1 MVRNGLTEPSI
12 LPSDD
17 SRDRRSKIDWRLIAI
32 QTVAVVLFAV
42 LLGQLWKLQIVE
54 GHSFR
59 QLADINRFRVSP
71 VEAPRG
77 IIYDRNH
84 QILAYNTPSFVVSIV
99 PAALPKDN
107 PGATFAE
114 LGQLLGISP
123 SDIEK
128 KVANRKGD
136 DFTPVSIKS
145 DVQRDV
151 VMRVEEKHLKLP
163 GVIVVPESSR
173 RYPFGELTSHI
184 LGYMLPITEEQLA
197 AKQANDK
204 AAGYQPEDKIGAT
217 GVESTFESQLRG
229 TPGKKL
235 YEVDATERPVADIR
249 VDSPTP
255 GHNLTLTLDVSLQQD
270 VEKILQAGMGK
281 SQYAVAIVMDP
292 RNGQI
297 LAMVSTPS
305 YDDNLFAAGIG
316 ETDLQNL
323 LNDPRKPMIDYAIGG
338 SFPPGSTFKL
348 VTGSAALQEGVANAN
363 TVINC
368 PGYLLVPNQYN
379 PAVSQRLPDWGA
391 FGKLDFTQAMADSS
405 DVYFYTL
412 GGGTPAF
419 PGLGN
424 DRLAKYAKLMGYGA
438 PTGIDLPGEV
448 GGLIPTDKWKQNTWK
463 EQWLTGDTYN
473 MAIGQG
479 FVLATPLQVAN
490 ATNAIANGGHL
501 LKPQIVASIS
511 DSNDQ
516 SLTTVEPQEIRKLP
530 VDQQNLDLVKQGME
544 AVMRNTI
551 AGENMAA
558 FNIPDLKIAGKTGTA
573 EYAGPK
579 DANGIAPTHGW
590 FTAFAPYDNP
600 QVSVTVFLQS
610 GGSSNAVPIAMDIF
624 KRYFHYTS
632 PTPQATPGAVQIH

>member
-1 MVRNGLTEPSI
+1 MVKNGHFEPSV
-12 LPSDD
+12 LPPDG
-17 SRDRRSKIDWRLIAI
+17 SRDRRPGIDWRLMAI
-32 QTVAVVLFAV
+32 QFIAV
-42 LLGQLWKLQIVE
+42 LLFVMLLAQLWRLQIVE
-54 GHSFR
+54 GHDFR

-77 IIYDRNH
+77 IVYDRNH

-107 PGATFAE
+107 PGVVYSE
-114 LGQLLGISP
+114 LGQLLGMAP

-128 KVANRKGD
+128 KVSNSKGD
-136 DFTPVSIKS
+136 DYTPVSIKS
-145 DVQRDV
+145 DVERDI

-163 GVIVVPESSR
+163 GVIVVPQSSR

-197 AKQANDK
+197 AKQADK
-204 AAGYQPEDKIGAT
+204 TAGYQAEDKIGAV
-217 GVESTFESQLRG
+217 GVESTYESELRG
-229 TPGKKL
+229 TPGNKL

-255 GHNLTLTLDVSLQQD
+255 GHNLTLTLDVGLQKD

-281 SQYAVAIVMDP
+281 SLYAVAIVMDP

-305 YDDNLFAAGIG
+305 YDDNLFAAGIR
-316 ETDLQNL
+316 ESDLQNL
-323 LNDPRKPMIDYAIGG
+323 LNDPRKPMIDYAVGG

-348 VTGSAALQEGVANAN
+348 VTGTGALQEGVANAN

-379 PAVSQRLPDWGA
+379 PALSQRLPDWGA
-391 FGKLDFTQAMADSS
+391 FGKLDFIQGLADSS

-412 GGGTPAF
+412 GGGTPTF

-424 DRLAKYAKLMGYGA
+424 ERLSKYANLMGYGA
-438 PTGIDLPGEV
+438 PTGVDLPGEV
-448 GGLIPTDKWKQNTWK
+448 SGLIPTDKWKQATWG

-473 MAIGQG
+473 MSIGQG

-490 ATNAIANGGHL
+490 TTNAIANGGHL

-511 DSNDQ
+511 DSDDQ
-516 SLTTVEPQEIRKLP
+516 PLKSVEPQEIRRLP
-530 VDQQNLDLVKQGME
+530 VDQQNLDLMVQGME

-558 FNIPDLKIAGKTGTA
+558 FNVPELKVAGKTGTA

-610 GGSSNAVPIAMDIF
+610 GGSSNAVPIAMDIL
-624 KRYFHYTS
+624 KRFFHYTS
-632 PTPQATPGAVQIH
+632 PSPQSPPVNVQVH